1 MTLQSNFSNSVK
13 IAYQNSG
20 KTLAEFSNEIG
31 ISRATLQSILKGDSN
46 SRIDTIE
53 VVADGLNTSPLALL
67 STPCGEKELGF
78 LLSLFQLSDVATALS
93 DDEKEELA
101 AHCHAII
108 DILFNAKSKSPQ
120 K

>member
-1 MTLQSNFSNSVK
+1 MTLQDNFSNSVK
-13 IAYQNSG
+13 IAYKNSN

-31 ISRATLQSILKGDSN
+31 ISRTTLQDILKGNSS
-46 SRIDTIE
+46 SRIDTVE
-53 VVADGLNTSPLALL
+53 VVADGLNTDPLALL
-67 STPCGEKELGF
+67 SNPYGENELAF
-78 LLSLFQLSDVATALS
+78 LLSLFQLSDAASALA

-108 DILFNAKSKSPQ
+108 SILFGAKSKSPQ